1 MSCQEKLYGTEPP
14 LKKTAIATNRTS
26 DKFILRLPD
35 GMREHLAKVAER
47 EGHTMNA
54 VAIAA
59 LAMYFEHANRPRW
72 PVAAESKGYRV
83 DTAIKDLVDQLATQH
98 QELTELI
105 KKADTSE
112 LVQLIKRQLK

>member
-1 MSCQEKLYGTEPP
+1 M
-14 LKKTAIATNRTS
+14 KKTAAAATSRAS

-35 GMREHLAKVAER
+35 GMREHLAEVAER
-47 EGHTMNA
+47 NGRSMNA
-54 VAIAA
+54 EVIAA
-59 LAMYFEHANRPRW
+59 LAMYFEHASRPRW

-98 QELTELI
+98 QELTQLI

-112 LVQLIKRQLK
+112 LVQLIKQKIK